1 MMVRTSLITRVYR
14 GSILVKLL
22 VIILMRF
29 RNKISFRFAKIP
41 KWRRRLSIFVKNFKF
56 PKTSENFEFCW
67 ISKICSSIVSN
78 VKKSWI
84 LKAFC
89 FCVIDVERVSR
100 NIHFIKTSPSSRFN
114 LGIWLVHWRT
124 TNLLLSRWP
133 LSSLYLGNVQIH
145 IFR

>member
-1 MMVRTSLITRVYR
+1 MHHRKWRNDVNDF
-14 GSILVKLL
+14 
-22 VIILMRF
+22 RF
-29 RNKISFRFAKIP
+29 RQKFR
-41 KWRRRLSIFVKNFKF
+41 V
-56 PKTSENFEFCW
+56 SENFKFCW

-100 NIHFIKTSPSSRFN
+100 IIHFIKTSTSSRFN

-124 TNLLLSRWP
+124 TYLLLSRWP

-145 IFR
+145 ILGNPDLKLYKLYSIIESGISTYIDFRYVCRNVH